1 MFLFSNLKSPA
12 IFAVAGY
19 LFVLMALTGSTCL
32 SGDIVPAIQAS
43 SSDTGDPMDPM
54 HPWHPLL
61 EGQTEA
67 LIKQYQ
73 NSETAPIGLLTQS
86 EIEDQMLAAW
96 ESREEQTARQAP
108 RIPEPYSFVAGGLFL
123 FFALSR
129 RRQRP
134 VAH

>member
-1 MFLFSNLKSPA
+1 MFLFSTLKSPI
-12 IFAVAGY
+12 IFAASGF
-19 LFVLMALTGSTCL
+19 LSVLMALTGPTYL
-32 SGDIVPAIQAS
+32 SGDIVPATQVA
-43 SSDTGDPMDPM
+43 SSDTSDPMDQM

-96 ESREEQTARQAP
+96 EGREEQTAHQAP